1 VKHAVE
7 DDPARPYVNSTVYFV
22 VFGVDKT
29 LRSHVPERAS
39 VKILPCHEIHGPGNT
54 EVNDLDL
61 LFFRVDQQNIF
72 KFEIPVNETILMT
85 IQHSFNNLLE
95 ESVAGIFV
103 QPASLDN
110 VIEQFTALEEFH
122 NDGDLHVFEG
132 EAVVD
137 FDDVLVAQGFQD
149 FGFDKNGIDV
159 AY

>member
-1 VKHAVE
+1 MKHAVE
-7 DDPARPYVNSTVYFV
+7 DYAARPHVNFAVDFV
-22 VFGVDKT
+22 VFGVYKT
-29 LRSHVPERAS
+29 LRSHVPERAGI
-39 VKILPCHEIHGPGNT
+39 KILPSHEIHGPGNT

-61 LFFRVDQQNIF
+61 LLLRIDQQNIL
-72 KFEIPVNETILMT
+72 KFEIPVNEIVLMA

-103 QPASLDN
+103 QPAPLDN

-149 FGFDKNGIDV
+149 LGFDENGVDV